1 MYFKKKNVY
10 EELQLTDLESWF
22 TIYLNYFAEQP
33 LLIFS
38 FKKPISFK
46 IVIDQYFT
54 H

>member
-38 FKKPISFK
+38 FKKPITVLK
-46 IVIDQYFT
+46 LL
-54 H
+54 